1 MQDLSLKFE
10 KQSTLT
16 TILKFSIP
24 SSFGAIIGML
34 CVLTDRYFI
43 GQVAGREGMAAIAL
57 VFPYAMIINSFNFA
71 FSGIA
76 IIIGVKLGSKDRE
89 GAEKV
94 LCTGFLWIFIV
105 GVLLTL
111 FLFLFN
117 IPILKILGASSSNIT
132 SAIEYTNFLIP
143 IATFQIILGQST
155 LVRGI
160 GDSVTAMGVNI
171 FTGIFNVILD
181 YLFIIKFDMG
191 IGGAALATLIATA
204 LSAFYILF
212 YFFKSDVI
220 TFSRKYFSLDLKILK
235 EIFKIGSPRFYNQ
248 LLQSSVITVTNR
260 QAGVYG
266 GDIATAA
273 IGIISICRS
282 VINTSLQ
289 GFNQGTAAII
299 SYTFGSKN
307 YERVKE
313 VLKIQL
319 YTVISV
325 STILVLLMLFNTE
338 KIVSF
343 FIKNDPP
350 LVEFTVSAMRL
361 NLFLMPFT
369 AMFLACNNFFQSIKD
384 SVIATRFFM
393 LRIVILN
400 IPLVYILGYFF
411 KEIGVWLAF
420 PISDT
425 LVAIVMFFL
434 TIKKIRKI
442 SPDN

>member
-10 KQSTLT
+10 KESTLT

-24 SSFGAIIGML
+24 SSLGAIIGML

-76 IIIGVKLGSKDRE
+76 IIVGVKLGSKDKV
-89 GAEKV
+89 GAEKI

-105 GVLLTL
+105 GFFLTI
-111 FLFLFN
+111 FLFIFN

-155 LVRGI
+155 LIRGI
-160 GDSVTAMGVNI
+160 GDSVTAMAVNI

-181 YLFIIKFDMG
+181 YFFIIKLDMG
-191 IGGAALATLIATA
+191 VGGAALATLIATA

-212 YFFKSDVI
+212 YFYKSDVI
-220 TFSRKYFSLDLKILK
+220 TFSKEYFSLDLKILK

-248 LLQSSVITVTNR
+248 LLQSSVITVTNI

-319 YTVISV
+319 YTVVSV
-325 STILVLLMLFNTE
+325 STVLVLIMLFNTE
-338 KIVSF
+338 KVVSF
-343 FIKNDPP
+343 FIKNDPS
-350 LVEFTVSAMRL
+350 LVEFTVSAMKL

-369 AMFLACNNFFQSIKD
+369 AIFLACNNFFQSIKD
-384 SVIATRFFM
+384 SVIATRFFI
-393 LRIVILN
+393 LRILILN

-425 LVAIVMFFL
+425 LVAVIMFFL
-434 TIKKIRKI
+434 TIKKVRKM
-442 SPDN
+442 SL

>member
-1 MQDLSLKFE
+1 MQDLSSKFE
-10 KQSTLT
+10 KQSTLM

-24 SSFGAIIGML
+24 SSLGAIIGML

-43 GQVAGREGMAAIAL
+43 GQVAGREGMAAVAL

-76 IIIGVKLGSKDRE
+76 IIIGIKLGAEDKES
-89 GAEKV
+89 AEKV

-105 GVLLTL
+105 GILLSL
-111 FLFLFN
+111 FLFTFN
-117 IPILKILGASSSNIT
+117 IPILKILGASQSNMS
-132 SAIEYTNFLIP
+132 SAIQYTNFLIP
-143 IATFQIILGQST
+143 IATFQILLGQST
-155 LVRGI
+155 LIRGI

-171 FTGIFNVILD
+171 FTGLFNVILD
-181 YLFIIKFDMG
+181 YIFIIKLDMG

-204 LSAFYILF
+204 LSAAYVLI
-212 YFFKSDVI
+212 YFMKSNVVSFK
-220 TFSRKYFSLDLKILK
+220 RKNISLNPKILM
-235 EIFKIGSPRFYNQ
+235 EIFKIGSPRFFNQ

-260 QAGVYG
+260 EAGIYG

-299 SYTFGSKN
+299 SYTFGSRN
-307 YERVKE
+307 YKRVRE

-319 YTVISV
+319 FTVLSV
-325 STILVLLMLFNTE
+325 STLLILLMMIYTE
-338 KIVSF
+338 SVVRF
-343 FIKNDPP
+343 FIKNDPT
-350 LVEFTVSAMRL
+350 LVAFTVSAMRL

-369 AMFLACNNFFQSIKD
+369 ALFLACNNFFQSIKE
-384 SVIATRFFM
+384 STLATRFF
-393 LRIVILN
+393 LIRILVLN

-420 PISDT
+420 PIADT
-425 LVAIVMFFL
+425 SVAIGMFYL
-434 TIKKIRKI
+434 TIKKMRKM
-442 SPDN
+442 SNDN

>member
-10 KQSTLT
+10 KESTLT

-24 SSFGAIIGML
+24 SSLGAIIGML

-76 IIIGVKLGSKDRE
+76 IIVGVKLGSKDRV
-89 GAEKV
+89 GAEKI

-105 GVLLTL
+105 GFFLTI
-111 FLFLFN
+111 FLFIFN

-155 LVRGI
+155 LIRGI
-160 GDSVTAMGVNI
+160 GDSVTAMAVNI

-181 YLFIIKFDMG
+181 YFFIIKLDMG
-191 IGGAALATLIATA
+191 VGGAALATLIATA

-212 YFFKSDVI
+212 YFYKSDVI
-220 TFSRKYFSLDLKILK
+220 TFSKEYFSLDLKILK

-248 LLQSSVITVTNR
+248 LLQSSVITVTNI

-319 YTVISV
+319 YTVVSV
-325 STILVLLMLFNTE
+325 STVLVLIMLFNTE
-338 KIVSF
+338 KVVSF
-343 FIKNDPP
+343 FIKNDPS
-350 LVEFTVSAMRL
+350 LVEFTVSAMKL

-369 AMFLACNNFFQSIKD
+369 AIFLACNNFFQSIKD
-384 SVIATRFFM
+384 SVIATRFFI
-393 LRIVILN
+393 LRILILN

-425 LVAIVMFFL
+425 LVAVIMFFL
-434 TIKKIRKI
+434 TIKKVRKM
-442 SPDN
+442 SL

>member
-10 KQSTLT
+10 KESTLT

-24 SSFGAIIGML
+24 SSLGAIIGML

-76 IIIGVKLGSKDRE
+76 IIVGVKLGSKDRV
-89 GAEKV
+89 GAEKI

-105 GVLLTL
+105 GFFLTI
-111 FLFLFN
+111 FLFIFN

-155 LVRGI
+155 LIRGI
-160 GDSVTAMGVNI
+160 GDSVTAMAVNI

-181 YLFIIKFDMG
+181 YFFIIKLDMG
-191 IGGAALATLIATA
+191 VGGAALATLIATA

-212 YFFKSDVI
+212 YFYKSDVI
-220 TFSRKYFSLDLKILK
+220 TFSKEYFSLDLKILK

-248 LLQSSVITVTNR
+248 LLQSSVITVTNI

-319 YTVISV
+319 YTVVSV
-325 STILVLLMLFNTE
+325 STVLVLIMLFNTE
-338 KIVSF
+338 KVVSF
-343 FIKNDPP
+343 FIKNDPS
-350 LVEFTVSAMRL
+350 LVEFTVSAMKL

-369 AMFLACNNFFQSIKD
+369 AIFLACNNFFQSIKD
-384 SVIATRFFM
+384 SVIATRFFI
-393 LRIVILN
+393 LRILILN

-425 LVAIVMFFL
+425 LVAVIMFFL
-434 TIKKIRKI
+434 TIKKVRKMLL
-442 SPDN
+442 

>member
-10 KQSTLT
+10 KQSTLA

-76 IIIGVKLGSKDRE
+76 IIIGVKLGSKDKD
-89 GAEKV
+89 GAEKI

-105 GVLLTL
+105 GILLTL

-117 IPILKILGASSSNIT
+117 TPILKILGASSSNI
-132 SAIEYTNFLIP
+132 SHAIEYTNFLIP

-155 LVRGI
+155 LIRGI

-171 FTGIFNVILD
+171 FTGFFNVILD
-181 YLFIIKFDMG
+181 YIFIIKFDMG
-191 IGGAALATLIATA
+191 ISGAALATLIATA

-220 TFSRKYFSLDLKILK
+220 SFSKQHFSLNVKILK
-235 EIFKIGSPRFYNQ
+235 EIFRIGSPRFYNQ
-248 LLQSSVITVTNR
+248 LLQSSVITVTNI

-282 VINTSLQ
+282 VMNTSLQ

-307 YERVKE
+307 YSRVKE

-384 SVIATRFFM
+384 SVIATRFFI
-393 LRIVILN
+393 LRIIILN

-411 KEIGVWLAF
+411 QEIGVWLAF
-420 PISDT
+420 PISDAS
-425 LVAIVMFFL
+425 VAIIMFFL
-434 TIKKIRKI
+434 TVKKIRKI
-442 SPDN
+442 SSGN

>member
-24 SSFGAIIGML
+24 SSLGAIIGML

-94 LCTGFLWIFIV
+94 LCTGFLWILIV
-105 GVLLTL
+105 GILLTI

-117 IPILKILGASSSNIT
+117 IPILKILGASSSNIA

-171 FTGIFNVILD
+171 FTGVFNVILD

-220 TFSRKYFSLDLKILK
+220 TFSKKYFSLDLKILK

-282 VINTSLQ
+282 VMNTSLQ

>member
-10 KQSTLT
+10 KQSTLS

-43 GQVAGREGMAAIAL
+43 GQVAGREGMAAVAL

-76 IIIGVKLGSKDRE
+76 IIVGVKLGSKDRT

-105 GVLLTL
+105 GILLTL

-117 IPILKILGASSSNIT
+117 IPILKILGASSSNIPF
-132 SAIEYTNFLIP
+132 AIEYTNFLIP

-155 LVRGI
+155 LIRGI

-171 FTGIFNVILD
+171 FTGLFNVVLD
-181 YLFIIKFDMG
+181 YIFIMKLNMG
-191 IGGAALATLIATA
+191 IGGAALATLISTA
-204 LSAFYILF
+204 LSAFYVLF
-212 YFFKSDVI
+212 YFYKSDVI
-220 TFSRKYFSLDLKILK
+220 SFSKDHLSLNIKILK

-282 VINTSLQ
+282 VMNTSLQ

-307 YERVKE
+307 YSRVKE

-319 YTVISV
+319 YTVVSV
-325 STILVLLMLFNTE
+325 STILVLLMLFYTNE
-338 KIVSF
+338 IVSF
-343 FIKNDPP
+343 FIKDDLP
-350 LVEFTVSAMRL
+350 LVKFTVSAMRL

-369 AMFLACNNFFQSIKD
+369 AIFLACNNFFQSIKD

-393 LRIVILN
+393 LRIIILN

-411 KEIGVWLAF
+411 NEIGVWLAF

-434 TIKKIRKI
+434 TVKKIRKI